1 MKGFEAIGFVSFVGM
16 VLIISL
22 LTTITNLTIIY
33 KLKLFP
39 EMQLMAFINQNVL
52 FKGNVDLDRVLL
64 SKNQINGN
72 PTESVN
78 HF

>member
-1 MKGFEAIGFVSFVGM
+1 MKGFEAIGFVSFVVV

-22 LTTITNLTIIY
+22 LTTITNVTLIY

-39 EMQLMAFINQNVL
+39 EMELMAFINENVL
-52 FKGNVDLDRVLL
+52 FKGDVDLDRIFL

-72 PTESVN
+72 LN
-78 HF
+78 KIC